1 MSKPIRTIL
10 ADDHELVLQGMR
22 ALLDDEPDIEVVAIA
37 HNGEE
42 LLRLIEERRPDV
54 VVMDL
59 QMPYHGLTV
68 LEEIRK
74 RGLSVRVLVLTA
86 FSDGGMLQTAI
97 QLEAEGYA
105 LKTEPPV
112 QVIEAIRQVAQG
124 RLVFPRAAQR
134 WLLNQ
139 PQSVQTSSKIELSPR
154 ETEVL
159 AFVAQG
165 LTNPQIA
172 EKLTVSENTVRFHL
186 KNIFE
191 KLGVANRT
199 EAAAWY
205 FQQRSDGSD
214 GVLR

>member
-1 MSKPIRTIL
+1 MSEPIRTIL

-22 ALLDDEPDIEVVAIA
+22 ALLDDEPDIEVVAVA
-37 HNGEE
+37 HNGDE
-42 LLRLIEERRPDV
+42 LLRLIEEHHPDV

-59 QMPYHGLTV
+59 QMPYGGLTV

-74 RGLSVRVLVLTA
+74 RAIPVRVLVLTA
-86 FSDGGMLQTAI
+86 FSDGGMLQAAI

-105 LKTEPPV
+105 LKTEPPT

-134 WLLNQ
+134 WLMSQ
-139 PQSVQTSSKIELSPR
+139 PQSPSTSSKSELSPR
-154 ETEVL
+154 EAEVL

-172 EKLTVSENTVRFHL
+172 ERLTVSENTVRFHL

-205 FQQRSDGSD
+205 FQNRNDGADST
-214 GVLR
+214 LR